1 MADRQ
6 KVELEYLLKTSPK
19 ILYNM
24 ISTPSGLSEW
34 FADDVNIRGNT
45 MTFFWDGTEEKAKVL
60 TKVKDQFIKFRWD
73 YDEGEDVYF
82 ELRIK
87 IDAITR
93 EVALIVTDFP
103 EEGDDESDVADLW
116 ESQVDD
122 LRRVLGA

>member
-1 MADRQ
+1 MSDRQ

-34 FADDVNIRGNT
+34 FADDVNIRNNT
-45 MTFFWDGTEEKAKVL
+45 MTFFWEDSQEKAKIL
-60 TKVKDQFIKFRWD
+60 SKVKDQYVKYQWEK
-73 YDEGEDVYF
+73 DEGESVYF

-93 EVALIVTDFP
+93 EVALIITDFP
-103 EEGDDESDVADLW
+103 EDAQDEDDVADLW
-116 ESQVDD
+116 ESQVED

>member
-1 MADRQ
+1 MSERQ
-6 KVELEYLLKTSPK
+6 KVELEYLIKTSPK
-19 ILYNM
+19 ILYDK
-24 ISTPSGLSEW
+24 ISTPSGLSDW
-34 FADDVNIRGNT
+34 FADNVNIRDNT
-45 MTFFWDGTEEKAKVL
+45 MTFFWEGSEEKAKIL
-60 TKVKDQFIKFRWD
+60 SKVKDQFIRFQWD

-103 EEGDDESDVADLW
+103 EAGDDEDSVSGLW

>member
-1 MADRQ
+1 MSERQ

-19 ILYNM
+19 ILYTM

-34 FADDVNIRGNT
+34 FADNVNIRDNV
-45 MTFFWDGTEEKAKVL
+45 MTFFWDGSEEKAKVL
-60 TKVKDQFIKFRWD
+60 SKVKDQFIRFQWD

-103 EEGDDESDVADLW
+103 EAGDDEDSVSGLW

>member
-1 MADRQ
+1 MSERQ

-34 FADDVNIRGNT
+34 FADNVNIRDNT
-45 MTFFWDGTEEKAKVL
+45 MTFFWEGSEEKAKVL
-60 TKVKDQFIKFRWD
+60 SKVKDQFIRFQWD

-103 EEGDDESDVADLW
+103 EAGDDEESVSGLW